1 MEVLR
6 VCPMVSTVIL
16 NKCDF
21 GRFSRRNL
29 MLLYEKG
36 YKIAALSGD
45 RSVSSPLDMADAV
58 MLHGFVEYT
67 LDL

>member
-1 MEVLR
+1 
-6 VCPMVSTVIL
+6 
-16 NKCDF
+16 
-21 GRFSRRNL
+21 

-45 RSVSSPLDMADAV
+45 RSVSSPLEMADAV